1 MISPPINHGVI
12 VPGNVPDK
20 LQTLFHKDKNIVAHY
35 SKPLFDGKYHT
46 RTQRNATEMPPLVS
60 QKHPFLI

>member
-20 LQTLFHKDKNIVAHY
+20 LQTLFHKVKNIVAHY
-35 SKPLFDGKYHT
+35 NKPLFDGKYHT
-46 RTQRNATEMPPLVS
+46 RT
-60 QKHPFLI
+60 